1 MPPKKLKKGTQ
12 LPNLPSDG
20 KLEEDFKEFRQILK
34 SFQTDQNTPIVS
46 IANVD
51 VYYANF
57 KKLVEPQ
64 GWLGSE
70 IINAYFILLN
80 NSQGPH
86 KKIWFLPTE
95 TMNYLTSNKFEEA
108 IRFLERQCSFF
119 RDSLQEL
126 NGVQSIVFP
135 VHTIPD
141 GYVSTDDANHWTL
154 LEVVLNSREVR
165 FYNSMVKTY
174 TEQALLSFNLWTK
187 FFEYVYKP
195 VVAVPWTLNELK
207 VAQQHNGSDCGM
219 YVCYF
224 TNMIRHN
231 CDPSSVRNITPDQAQ
246 NYRKRLAL
254 DIFKNTL
261 NLTNFTCDGNER
273 KLPGGS
279 DLSKERSTDQ
289 KEHEEKHEGKH
300 DEAKSPAESSPRSGL
315 GMGKGLTLIKK
326 PRPKKKKLEK
336 GGAKRHRKVLRDN
349 INGIT
354 KPAIRRLARRGG
366 VKRLSGLI
374 YETTRIVLKEFLE
387 KVVMDAITYTEHARR
402 KTVSAMD
409 VVYALKRQGRTLYGF
424 GG

>member
-1 MPPKKLKKGTQ
+1 MPPKKPKEDTQ
-12 LPNLPSDG
+12 LANSPSE
-20 KLEEDFKEFRQILK
+20 KDFEK
-34 SFQTDQNTPIVS
+34 
-46 IANVD
+46 
-51 VYYANF
+51 F
-57 KKLVEPQ
+57 KKILESHKKNQKEPISEIGGVEVNYTHFEKLVNPK
-64 GWLGSE
+64 GWLPAA
-70 IINAYFILLN
+70 IINAYFMLLDKV
-80 NSQGPH
+80 QGPS
-86 KKIWFLPTE
+86 KQIWFLPTE
-95 TMNYLTSNKFEEA
+95 VMTLLMNNKFKSALAYLAEHC
-108 IRFLERQCSFF
+108 RFF
-119 RDSLQEL
+119 RTNLWEL
-126 NGVQSIVFP
+126 SGVTSIVFP
-135 VHTIPD
+135 VHAMPD
-141 GYVSTDDANHWTL
+141 GVLLTDDANHWTL
-154 LEVVLNSREVR
+154 MEVVLKSREVR
-165 FYNSMVKTY
+165 FYNSMVENY
-174 TEQALLSFNLWTK
+174 TDQASKSFNAWVN
-187 FFEYVYKP
+187 FFNEVYMP
-195 VVAVPWTLNELK
+195 VNAVPWVLKTYPELK
-207 VAQQHNGSDCGM
+207 VPQQQNGNDCGV

-224 TNMIRHN
+224 ANMIRQS
-231 CDPSSVRNITPDQAQ
+231 CDPTSAREFTSDQAQ
-246 NYRKRLAL
+246 TYRKRLAL
-254 DIFKNTL
+254 DIFTNTL
-261 NLTNFTCDGNER
+261 VHTTLEKCKGRQIPD
-273 KLPGGS
+273 GS